1 MSTSREHLADIVDAQ
16 APPDAGASAPAVSD
30 TTSEQRDAPPPAFP
44 TNECH
49 SGIVVVRVPASATAP
64 QAPGVARPIEPTKG
78 TAVHIAPNI
87 RELVTAAPIATPQDV
102 QAAKERRDLNV
113 VVHGVL
119 IIGLA
124 ISTALMLIGV
134 GLALAYQRDLPTSV
148 PDIGEVVS
156 RALALRP
163 SGFLALG
170 LLVLIATPILRVI
183 GSIGAFL
190 YARDWRFASLTALV
204 LVILLVSLVLG
215 RG

>member
-1 MSTSREHLADIVDAQ
+1 MDAD
-16 APPDAGASAPAVSD
+16 
-30 TTSEQRDAPPPAFP
+30 R
-44 TNECH
+44 NE
-49 SGIVVVRVPASATAP
+49 IVVVRVPSSAAAP
-64 QAPGVARPIEPTKG
+64 HAPGVARPIEPTKG
-78 TAVHIAPNI
+78 AAVHIAPNI

-102 QAAKERRDLNV
+102 QAAQERRDLNV

-124 ISTALMLIGV
+124 ICTALMLIGV
-134 GLALAYQRDLPTSV
+134 GLDLVYQRDLPTSV

-156 RALALRP
+156 RVLALRP
-163 SGFLALG
+163 SGLLALG